1 MTADVRIFIQEKPDV
16 VALPLESVHREGKRA
31 YVTRLVGTG
40 EAEHTERA
48 SVVLGV
54 ENDHQI
60 EIVSGLAEGERVVLD
75 PPSADAN
82 ETKI

>member
-1 MTADVRIFIQEKPDV
+1 
-16 VALPLESVHREGKRA
+16 
-31 YVTRLVGTG
+31 
-40 EAEHTERA
+40 
-48 SVVLGV
+48 V